1 LDTRFLAFGPR
12 MGRPANP
19 FGGAGWELTGKPG
32 FTLSRGKPA
41 EPTLPQPREAGTPL
55 YRDRRPLVS
64 L

>member
-1 LDTRFLAFGPR
+1 

-19 FGGAGWELTGKPG
+19 FGGAGWELTGKPS

-41 EPTLPQPREAGTPL
+41 KPTLPQPRESGTPL
-55 YRDRRPLVS
+55 HRDGRPLVS